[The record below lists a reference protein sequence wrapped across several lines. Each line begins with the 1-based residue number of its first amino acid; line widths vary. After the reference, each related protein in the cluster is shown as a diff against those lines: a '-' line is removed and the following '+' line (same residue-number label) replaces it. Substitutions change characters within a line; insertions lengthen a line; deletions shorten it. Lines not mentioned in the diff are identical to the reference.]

1 MFIII
6 YFFHI
11 YINKNMKKYQGI
23 VLFKKEKEKNY
34 FLLMKNNLVTLNK
47 NNNNLYSDFVTY
59 EDVYNSFNDNTFGML
74 FSINELKYMN
84 SFKYFNTKYNHEII
98 FIYANISNDSLTKIN
113 KVRSYFNNNYIS
125 QSKNIIKNRESN
137 FNYQTSDDIRW
148 FELSEIL
155 ENSNNFENKFLNTFL
170 KSLKNEVINIQK

>member
-1 MFIII
+1 
-6 YFFHI
+6 
-11 YINKNMKKYQGI
+11 
-23 VLFKKEKEKNY
+23 
-34 FLLMKNNLVTLNK
+34 
-47 NNNNLYSDFVTY
+47 
-59 EDVYNSFNDNTFGML
+59 
-74 FSINELKYMN
+74 MN

-98 FIYANISNDSLTKIN
+98 FVYANISNDSLTKIN

-125 QSKNIIKNRESN
+125 QSKTIIKNRESN